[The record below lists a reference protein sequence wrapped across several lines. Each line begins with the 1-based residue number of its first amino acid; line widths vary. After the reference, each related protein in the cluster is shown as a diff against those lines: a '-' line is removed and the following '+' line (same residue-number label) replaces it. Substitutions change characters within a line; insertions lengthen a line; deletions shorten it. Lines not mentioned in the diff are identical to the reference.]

1 MQVYLDNLYA
11 LYLTSIEWSVSSL
24 FKTVTGARDW
34 GPGGC
39 NSVPVLRNIIT
50 QLRQRTIKKNNG
62 HVPTN
67 YMDEP
72 NGHHKNN
79 KNSPI

>member
-34 GPGGC
+34 GPAVAIVYLFYG
-39 NSVPVLRNIIT
+39 I
-50 QLRQRTIKKNNG
+50 
-62 HVPTN
+62 
-67 YMDEP
+67 
-72 NGHHKNN
+72 
-79 KNSPI
+79 